1 MTTGLPK
8 LLPANIADDATCLD
22 APHMPTQTPSPPR
35 TDQAYYLP
43 TVPVSVVYATTETT
57 PDTAIMDTGTPG
69 DIVGDKW
76 LRRNPQVMIGKMAP
90 PTTFYAL
97 GNDVPTSVGRVHLRL
112 RTTTTTGASLTV
124 DLPSVHI
131 LRHDAVPFLVGLGS
145 HQRLHILVDTMR
157 TNLILRDR
165 RTIIHCP
172 VIGGHMTLPPPP
184 APSTTS
190 VHYTRSELGLAH
202 RQFGHASVGALI
214 SAFPPRTFSAADI
227 RTLKDIAQACVPCQ
241 THVHLPRRPRYALP
255 PRPLAFNRFVAI
267 DAFQVT
273 PELPKVLD
281 ITCLDTDYGTGR
293 FLPAMRGELVFAL
306 LYLSWLSIWGCPE
319 TILTDR
325 GPEAENDVV
334 INGLHSMGIHWRTAP
349 TEAPCGIGRNERHH
363 GPVRDAFLRIRTE
376 TPSLAPDLAL
386 SMAYKARNDAPRAH
400 GVSPTTVVTGQPPRL
415 LIGDNAHADPS
426 IVSRARAMQTARAT
440 MEKYMAADRLRGA
453 LSHPGTT
460 VPYVEVRQEVWFHR
474 DKRGWLRGTV
484 HALDGK
490 TVYIRRDN
498 KIFSAHEARTKPY
511 VNRSA
516 PQPAPEPATTPS
528 PPIRT
533 HTPAPPASTPL
544 PAATRV
550 FSTTNIDPNSHHHPR
565 WDTAKKTELNV
576 FHAMDCMRAVPAS
589 EVPQG
594 KQIFDYIW
602 RVTYKENRGNG
613 KPPERA
619 RFCIAGNRDWHK
631 DTNVPTSPVTPQRAI
646 RTLIAAAVILNFPLQ
661 TEDFLRAYLQ
671 SDELPE
677 PIYVRIPP
685 EAGEPDSLVW
695 AFSRA
700 VYGKDDAGRHFHFPT
715 QKRYLAI
722 PNITLSAASDT
733 IYIWALHGA
742 LASYVDDSLNI
753 GNDEFHAAIQTVMCQ
768 YRTHRADHGTIQFA
782 GLTAT
787 TDATGIHCSAG
798 GYTATLAPVQEP
810 DRMTDVLPNTK
821 ELSALAA
828 KLLWVARCTRPDI
841 ITNATQLAN
850 LRAPTGADAR
860 HANDTLAS
868 LTHNPLT
875 LHVPRL
881 DRASLQLAVYA
892 DYSGS
897 ALSSVAKRQ
906 VGYMAA
912 LTDNTNRFAFLNW
925 ASHKPSRVCR
935 GSTAGELLALAD
947 AFAAALNI
955 RQLLQELLARRV
967 SIHVF
972 TDSATAYNLV
982 TAFKDPADLSG
993 KNDLL
998 TLR

>member
-1 MTTGLPK
+1 M
-8 LLPANIADDATCLD
+8 
-22 APHMPTQTPSPPR
+22 
-35 TDQAYYLP
+35 
-43 TVPVSVVYATTETT
+43 V
-57 PDTAIMDTGTPG
+57 
-69 DIVGDKW
+69 
-76 LRRNPQVMIGKMAP
+76 GKMAP
-90 PTTFYAL
+90 PTTLYAL
-97 GNDVPTSVGRVHLRL
+97 GNDVPTSIGRVHLRL
-112 RTTTTTGASLTV
+112 RTTTTTGAAYTV
-124 DLPSVHI
+124 DLPTVHI
-131 LRHDAVPFLVGLGS
+131 LRHDAVPLLVGLGS
-145 HQRLHILVDTMR
+145 HQRLDILVDTMR
-157 TNLILRDR
+157 TNLILGDR

-172 VIGGHMTLPPPP
+172 VIRGHMTLPPPP
-184 APSTTS
+184 APTSTN
-190 VHYTRSELGLAH
+190 VHYTRSELSLAH

-214 SAFPPRTFSAADI
+214 GAFPPRTFSTADI
-227 RTLKDIAQACVPCQ
+227 RTLKDIAQACIPCQ
-241 THVHLPRRPRYALP
+241 THAHLPRRPRYALP
-255 PRPLAFNRFVAI
+255 PRPLAFNRVVAM
-267 DAFQVT
+267 DAFQVN
-273 PELPKVLD
+273 PALPKVLD

-306 LYLSWLSIWGCPE
+306 LYLSWLCIWGCPE
-319 TILTDR
+319 TVLTDR

-349 TEAPCGIGRNERHH
+349 TEAPWGIGRNERHH
-363 GPVRDAFLRIRTE
+363 GPIRDAFLRITTE
-376 TPSLAPDLAL
+376 TPALAPDLAL
-386 SMAYKARNDAPRAH
+386 AMAYKARNDAPRAH

-415 LIGDNAHADPS
+415 LIGDSSHADPS
-426 IVSRARAMQTARAT
+426 IASRSKAMQVARAT
-440 MEKYMAADRLRGA
+440 MERHTAADRLRGA

-460 VPYVEVRQEVWFHR
+460 VPYVEVGQEVWFHR
-474 DKRGWLRGTV
+474 NKRGWLRGTV

-511 VNRSA
+511 VHRST
-516 PQPAPEPATTPS
+516 PRPAPGPTPTTPP

-533 HTPAPPASTPL
+533 NTAAPAAPAQVPPA
-544 PAATRV
+544 ARV
-550 FSTTNIDPNSHHHPR
+550 FAATNIDPNSHHHPR
-565 WDTAKKTELNV
+565 WDTAKKTELDV

-589 EVPQG
+589 EVPQD

-602 RVTYKENRGNG
+602 RVTYKDNRGNG

-631 DTNVPTSPVTPQRAI
+631 ATNVPTSPVTPQRAI
-646 RTLIAAAVILNFPLQ
+646 RALIAAAVVLDFPLQ

-685 EAGEPDSLVW
+685 EAGEPDHLVW

-700 VYGKDDAGRHFHFPT
+700 VYGKDDAGRHFHFST

-722 PNITLSAASDT
+722 PNITLSAAFDT

-742 LASYVDDSLNI
+742 LASYVDDSLNL
-753 GNDEFHAAIQTVMCQ
+753 GDDQFTAAIRTVMRQ
-768 YRTHRADHGTIQFA
+768 YKTHRPDHGTIQFA

-787 TDATGIHCSAG
+787 TDATGVHCSAG
-798 GYTATLAPVQEP
+798 SYTSTLAPVQEP
-810 DRMTDVLPNTK
+810 ERLADPLPNASD
-821 ELSALAA
+821 LSALAA
-828 KLLWVARCTRPDI
+828 KLLWVARCARPDV

-850 LRAPTGADAR
+850 LQAPTGADAR
-860 HANDTLAS
+860 HANDTLAT

-875 LHVPRL
+875 LHFPKL
-881 DRASLQLAVYA
+881 NRASLQLTVYA

-906 VGYMAA
+906 VGYLAA
-912 LTDNTNRFAFLNW
+912 LTDDTRRFALLNW

-947 AFAAALNI
+947 AFAAALDI
-955 RQLLQELLARRV
+955 RQLLQELLAQRV
-967 SIHVF
+967 PIHTY
-972 TDSATAYNLV
+972 TDSATAYNLI
-982 TAFKDPADLSG
+982 TSFKDPADLTG

-998 TLR
+998 TLRRALLNGTMATVHHTLGDHNLADALSKPTWSRPKPNNALKDALRTGLLNTATTSHTSSDTYRNAPRSD